1 MERTEKQHKRIWY
14 AVYPSSR
21 IGHDDDDEEEDNDNN
36 VAAIGLWLS
45 CPYRKTNTT
54 TKSSMNY
61 GDLYNLWSN
70 T

>member
-36 VAAIGLWLS
+36 VAAIGL
-45 CPYRKTNTT
+45 
-54 TKSSMNY
+54 
-61 GDLYNLWSN
+61 
-70 T
+70 